1 MLLSFRA
8 ITMFRL
14 SFCSAT
20 RLLSTSLLI
29 FSFLFPLP
37 LHAETLSPMR
47 VCKIADQ
54 GASYACSIGAGGI
67 RADKKEGDGATPVG
81 EFFIRKIFYR
91 ADKLSA
97 DEIATLQKIKT
108 HGFSVQALTP
118 DDIWVDDV
126 RSVFYN
132 QGIKASDLKD
142 KTISHEKLWREDDV
156 YDIIAVVG
164 YNDAPI
170 VKGRG
175 SAIFMHIARVLPS
188 GNYGPTAGCIAFT
201 KPDLLKVLLAI
212 RPETQVRISEARD
225 LMFF

>member
-1 MLLSFRA
+1 MLR
-8 ITMFRL
+8 
-14 SFCSAT
+14 T

-29 FSFLFPLP
+29 FSFLFSLP
-37 LHAETLSPMR
+37 THAETPSPMR
-47 VCKIADQ
+47 VCQIADQ
-54 GASYACSIGAGGI
+54 HVSYPCSIGKGGI
-67 RADKKEGDGATPVG
+67 RSDKKEGDGATPVG
-81 EFFIRKIFYR
+81 EFFIRQIFYR

-97 DEIATLQKIKT
+97 DEIATLQKVKA
-108 HGFSVQALTP
+108 HGFSVRALTP

-126 RSVFYN
+126 RSAFYN

-142 KTISHEKLWREDDV
+142 KTISHENLWRDDDV

-164 YNDAPI
+164 YNDSPV

-188 GNYGPTAGCIAFT
+188 GSYGPTAGCIAFT

-212 RPETQVRISEARD
+212 RPETRVRIPAVGELVFGDS
-225 LMFF
+225 